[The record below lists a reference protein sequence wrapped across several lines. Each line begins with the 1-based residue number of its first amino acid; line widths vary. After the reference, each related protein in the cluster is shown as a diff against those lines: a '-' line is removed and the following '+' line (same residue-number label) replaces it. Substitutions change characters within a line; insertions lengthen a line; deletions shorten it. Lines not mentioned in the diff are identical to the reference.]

1 MSQFLLQTE
10 HSSSYGSEYLS
21 GQMATTPQLDSDAIK
36 MFIGQIPKSMEEDD
50 LKKFL
55 EVYGPVHD
63 LNILRDR
70 QSGQSKGEFAR
81 ARQGICEQGWARA
94 RLSICEQG

>member
-1 MSQFLLQTE
+1 
-10 HSSSYGSEYLS
+10 
-21 GQMATTPQLDSDAIK
+21 MATTPQLDSDAIK

-70 QSGQSKGEFAR
+70 QSGQSKGEFAQQGR
-81 ARQGICEQGWARA
+81 VFVSKGEFAKARQ
-94 RLSICEQG
+94 SIWE

>member
-1 MSQFLLQTE
+1 MASWLFLQTE
-10 HSSSYGSEYLS
+10 HSSSYGSEFLS
-21 GQMATTPQLDSDAIK
+21 GQMSATPQLDSDAIK
-36 MFIGQIPKSMEEDD
+36 MFIGQIPKSMEEED

-70 QSGQSKGEFAR
+70 QSGQSKGECYR
-81 ARQGICEQGWARA
+81 WGGISERV
-94 RLSICEQG
+94 

>member
-1 MSQFLLQTE
+1 MSRFLLQTE
-10 HSSSYGSEYLS
+10 HSSSYGSEFLS

-70 QSGQSKGEFAR
+70 QSGQSKGGYSR
-81 ARQGICEQGWARA
+81 VGLCICEQGGVLLRKGEY
-94 RLSICEQG
+94 S